1 MGYIYKITNIVN
13 GKLYIG
19 QTRKTVE
26 ERFEIH
32 LKNAKKH
39 INRYLYD
46 AMNKYGYDNFV
57 PSLIEE
63 CEDNLLDEKEIY
75 WIKFYNTINKDIGYN
90 MTIGG
95 GGGDTWT
102 NNPHKKETSKKI
114 SENNKGKHKITPEL
128 REKLNVSSKAANTI
142 YVDKNALEKDIKDFM
157 SVEDICKKYNI
168 GRKTFYNKCKE
179 FFKMT
184 PTELRGDRLT
194 HTNTQKIY
202 LDINQ
207 INIYLEENKT
217 LKEMANLLGVAEETV
232 RRTIVNYYGK
242 NLREVRKDAKSKNST
257 A

>member
-1 MGYIYKITNIVN
+1 
-13 GKLYIG
+13 
-19 QTRKTVE
+19 
-26 ERFEIH
+26 
-32 LKNAKKH
+32 
-39 INRYLYD
+39 
-46 AMNKYGYDNFV
+46 
-57 PSLIEE
+57 
-63 CEDNLLDEKEIY
+63 
-75 WIKFYNTINKDIGYN
+75 

-102 NNPHKKETSKKI
+102 NNPHKEETSKKI

-128 REKLNVSSKAANTI
+128 REKLNVSSKATNTI
-142 YVDKNALEKDIKDFM
+142 YVDKNALEKDIQDFM

-168 GRKTFYNKCKE
+168 SRKTFYNKCKE
-179 FFKMT
+179 FFNMT

-242 NLREVRKDAKSKNST
+242 KLREVRKDAKSTNST